1 MKNPKIYV
9 IIYIESKERNL
20 FARLAVAKSLKNL
33 ATQRGLRPTQLCA
46 RAHRKE
52 VVMTIREMYVE
63 LLNVLNENETSVDRG
78 ELIQM
83 VEDRLA
89 KHDAQ
94 NEKRKNAERKPSAK
108 QLAAAEYDAKLIEAL
123 GEILTDEFQLRTVF
137 AEALDITPS
146 KASVLLNK
154 MVAAGTVEKGEVK
167 GEKGKQVGYKRA

>member
-1 MKNPKIYV
+1 
-9 IIYIESKERNL
+9 
-20 FARLAVAKSLKNL
+20 
-33 ATQRGLRPTQLCA
+33 
-46 RAHRKE
+46 
-52 VVMTIREMYVE
+52 MTIREMYVE
-63 LLNVLNENETSVDRG
+63 LINTLNGEPNPEVDRA

-108 QLAAAEYDAKLIEAL
+108 QLAAAEYDAKLTEAL
-123 GEILTDEFQLRTVF
+123 IPLLTDEFQLRTVF

-154 MVAAGTVEKGEVK
+154 LVAAGTVVKGEIK
-167 GEKGKQVGYKRA
+167 GEKGKQVGYKLA